1 LLKNSVLTK
10 KVDDLRSKLAD
21 ECQKTETLKM
31 DVSQFDRCLLL
42 KNSFLSKKI
51 RLQTTQLKDLQQ
63 ELTEK
68 KQQYEEH
75 IHELSSKLKTISD
88 RHREST
94 NIINNDIKLKKQQID
109 QLTDQVEQVIKE
121 KVSYETERSEL
132 QRQVTRSQY

>member
-1 LLKNSVLTK
+1 MLKNSVLTK

>member
-1 LLKNSVLTK
+1 
-10 KVDDLRSKLAD
+10 
-21 ECQKTETLKM
+21 M

-132 QRQVTRSQY
+132 QRQVTRSQH

>member
-1 LLKNSVLTK
+1 MLKNSVLTK

-132 QRQVTRSQY
+132 QRQVTRSQH

>member
-132 QRQVTRSQY
+132 QRQVTRSQH